1 MAPPGLFSTVGEVML
16 PGGVPSV
23 GYCPVNSFSLQLLK
37 KTATATSK
45 IKLFFIALNS
55 LILNIFLPTG
65 ILNQI
70 FTAKYLILQDR
81 PKYLSQ
87 RILLAGEGDRLVKFL
102 RVGSL
107 RIPALNRLVKGV
119 YSLFPSP

>member
-1 MAPPGLFSTVGEVML
+1 MAPPGVFSTVGEVML

-45 IKLFFIALNS
+45 IKLLFIALNS

-70 FTAKYLILQDR
+70 FTTKYLILQDR
-81 PKYLSQ
+81 PKHLFQ
-87 RILLAGEGDRLVKFL
+87 RILLACKGDRLVKFL

-107 RIPALNRLVKGV
+107 RVPPLDRLIKSV
-119 YSLFPSP
+119 YSFFPPP